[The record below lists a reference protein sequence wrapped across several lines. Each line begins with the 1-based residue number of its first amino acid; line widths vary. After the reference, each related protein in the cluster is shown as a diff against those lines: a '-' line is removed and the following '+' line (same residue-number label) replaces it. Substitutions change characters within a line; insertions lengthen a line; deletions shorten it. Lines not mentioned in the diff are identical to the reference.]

1 MGFTFVK
8 NETGKLYQMQEKR
21 DSYLKGRGAQHNTPN
36 SFLQH
41 RYEAMFDDFRVEEDL
56 PEAPKTEYIKVFP
69 KSILNKV
76 DSPEMGLFYSMNPY
90 QGCEHGCI
98 YCYAR
103 NSHEYWGYSAGV
115 DFEQKIL
122 VKEEAPALLEKKLKG
137 RNWKPVP
144 IMLSGNTDC
153 YQPIE
158 RQLGITRRLLEVLD
172 RYGHPVGLITK
183 NSLILRDIDI
193 LERMASRNL
202 VHVSISL
209 TSLKEETRRLMEP
222 RTASVKQRLK
232 VIESLSG
239 KGIPVN
245 VMMAPVVPA
254 INDHEILKLAETVAA
269 HGARA
274 LNFTIVR
281 LNGAIGPLFEDWARK
296 NFPDRADKILNQI
309 RDCHGGRLNDSRFG
323 TRMRGE
329 GHFARNIAALFRLA
343 NTKFFSD
350 KQIPPYNLEEFEQR
364 KNPQMKL
371 F

>member
-1 MGFTFVK
+1 
-8 NETGKLYQMQEKR
+8 MQKKTN
-21 DSYLKGRGAQHNTPN
+21 SYIKGRGAQHNTPN
-36 SFLQH
+36 SFQQH
-41 RYEAMFDDFRVEEDL
+41 RYEPILDDYRSLEDL
-56 PEAPKTEYIKVFP
+56 PEDPKTEYIKVFP

-76 DSPEMGLFYSMNPY
+76 NSPDIGMGYSMNPY

-103 NSHEYWGYSAGV
+103 NSHEFWGYSAGV
-115 DFEQKIL
+115 EFEQKIL
-122 VKEEAPALLEKKLKG
+122 IKEQAPELLEKKLKSAY
-137 RNWKPVP
+137 WKVAP

-158 RQLGITRRLLEVLD
+158 RKLGITRRILEVLD

-193 LERMASRNL
+193 LERMARRNL

-209 TSLKEETRRLMEP
+209 TSLDEATRRTMEP

-232 VIESLSG
+232 VIEKLSLCG
-239 KGIPVN
+239 VPVN

-254 INDHEILKLAETVAA
+254 INDHEILALAKKVSAC
-269 HGARA
+269 GASS
-274 LNFTIVR
+274 LHYTIVR
-281 LNGAIGPLFEDWARK
+281 LNGAIGPLFEDWVRK
-296 NFPDRADKILNQI
+296 NYPDRADKVLHQI
-309 RDCHGGRLNDSRFG
+309 MDCHGGKLNDNRYG

-329 GHFARNIAALFRLA
+329 GNIAKNIASLFRLA
-343 NTKFFSD
+343 RLKYFKD
-350 KQIPPYNLEEFEQR
+350 KVKPAYNFEEFYQR
-364 KNPQMKL
+364 KRPQLKL

>member
-1 MGFTFVK
+1 MQKKTD
-8 NETGKLYQMQEKR
+8 LYI
-21 DSYLKGRGAQHNTPN
+21 KGRGAQHNTPN
-36 SFLQH
+36 SFQQH
-41 RYEAMFDDFRVEEDL
+41 RYEEMFDDFRVPEDL
-56 PEAPKTEYIKVFP
+56 PEAPKTEYINVFP

-76 DSPEMGLFYSMNPY
+76 KSPDIGLGYSMNPY

-115 DFEQKIL
+115 EFEQKIL
-122 VKEEAPALLEKKLKG
+122 IKQQAPELLEKKLKSAH
-137 RNWKPVP
+137 WEPVP

-158 RQLGITRRLLEVLD
+158 RKLGITRRILEVLD

-193 LERMASRNL
+193 LERMSRRNL

-209 TSLKEETRRLMEP
+209 TSLNEDTRRVMEP
-222 RTASVKQRLK
+222 RTATVKQRLK
-232 VIESLSG
+232 IIEQLAG
-239 KGIPVN
+239 VGIPVN

-254 INDHEILKLAETVAA
+254 INDHEILELAKTVSDR
-269 HGARA
+269 GASS
-274 LNFTIVR
+274 LHYTIVR
-281 LNGAIGPLFEDWARK
+281 LNGAIGALFEDWLRK
-296 NFPDRADKILNQI
+296 NYPDRADKVLHQI
-309 RDCHGGRLNDSRFG
+309 MDCHGGRLGDNRYG
-323 TRMRGE
+323 TRMKGE
-329 GHFARNIAALFRLA
+329 GNIAKNIASLFRLA
-343 NTKFFSD
+343 RLKYFKD
-350 KQIPPYNLEEFEQR
+350 KIKPAYNLKEFYER

>member
-1 MGFTFVK
+1 
-8 NETGKLYQMQEKR
+8 MQKKT
-21 DSYLKGRGAQHNTPN
+21 DSYIKGRGAQHNTPN
-36 SFLQH
+36 SFQAH
-41 RYEAMFDDFRVEEDL
+41 RYEEIFDDYRVPEDL
-56 PEAPKTEYIKVFP
+56 PEAPKTEYINVFP

-76 DSPEMGLFYSMNPY
+76 KSPDIGLGYSMNPY

-115 DFEQKIL
+115 EFEQKIL
-122 VKEEAPALLEKKLKG
+122 VKEQAPVLLEKKLKSPK
-137 RNWKPVP
+137 WEPVP

-158 RQLGITRRLLEVLD
+158 RKLGITRRILEVLD

-193 LERMASRNL
+193 LERMSRRNL

-209 TSLKEETRRLMEP
+209 TSLDEDTRRVMEP

-232 VIESLSG
+232 VIETLSG
-239 KGIPVN
+239 VGIPVN

-254 INDHEILKLAETVAA
+254 INDHETLKLAKAVSER
-269 HGARA
+269 GANS
-274 LNFTIVR
+274 LHYTIVR
-281 LNGAIGPLFEDWARK
+281 LNGAIGPLFEDWVRK
-296 NFPDRADKILNQI
+296 NYPDRADKVLHQI
-309 RDCHGGRLNDSRFG
+309 MDCHGGQLSDSRFA
-323 TRMRGE
+323 TRMKGE
-329 GHFARNIAALFRLA
+329 GNIAKNIASLFQLARLKYFKGK
-343 NTKFFSD
+343 TKHE
-350 KQIPPYNLEEFEQR
+350 YNYEEYHQR